1 VTTRTAHALALV
13 AIAFCSL
20 PPAPAAAQSFTYEQ
34 VYRFQTAAREPL
46 GPLVSGPDGAL
57 YGVARE
63 SGRGYGSVFRVDIA
77 DGTVTTLHIFEGAD
91 GASPSPQ
98 ALLVG
103 RDGAFYGTTFYG
115 GLSFDG
121 VSDGY
126 GAVVRM
132 DASGEVTLAYSFD
145 GCAAGCFPHAGL
157 VQGEDG
163 ALYGMTTAG
172 GEFGYGTVFRLDA
185 AGTLT
190 TLHAFTGADGWPN
203 ADPADPA
210 ATLVVGRDGA
220 FYGTARDGGPELLDR
235 RVGNG
240 TAFRV
245 DTAGMFTVLHTF
257 TARDAHPGALLQ
269 ARDGD
274 LYGTAGGTVF
284 RLTTTGAFATLAS
297 DFSLGLGS
305 FAPISLLQANDG
317 SFYGTTGTSDCGCSY
332 AFRLDPAGQIT
343 PLHWFSSAAGD
354 GSVSPGLVERG
365 DGLYGSTSDGGPL
378 AGGTIFR
385 IDPAGAFTQVAV
397 IAVSDGGVAPYGGL
411 TQAADGAIYGT
422 TLYGGAN
429 DLGTVFRLDGLGNLA
444 TVAALAA
451 PNARPIASLVQ
462 GSDGTLYG
470 TSFGIPGQLGGS
482 VYRLDRAE
490 TLTTVHEFGGAPD
503 GSCPHAPVL
512 IGAGGVLY
520 GTTMCG
526 GDNAWGTV
534 FAIDASASYRTLYS
548 FSLETGGVPSGG
560 LVQDADG
567 YLYGTTQIGGESF
580 GGTIFRLH
588 PSDPSATFHVL
599 HSFARV
605 DGAAPNAALVKGPDG
620 AFYGTTMNGG
630 SFSVGTV
637 FRIDA
642 HGAFETLH
650 HFIADEG
657 GFPMAVLAVGRDGW
671 LYGTASGG
679 EVRSAGTLFR
689 ITPSG
694 EFETLHRFRDS
705 GSFQPIA
712 SLLLARDGS
721 WYGTAPGRGGVI
733 FRLKPLRVG
742 NHAPM
747 LTAPGNQRNRD
758 VDSVSLAIGASDPD
772 GDALAFMALG
782 LPPGLVIDGT
792 TGRIHGTCER
802 GTAGDFEVTIE
813 VSDGIDTVQASFTW
827 TVVPNS
833 APIVPTPPHQTNRE
847 GDVVALSLA
856 ASDPDGD
863 PLTFTAIG
871 LPPDLA
877 IGADGRI
884 AGTLSHAA
892 IGEHTV
898 TVRVSDGFASTTV
911 TFGWTVDP
919 LPPAVINVAETIT
932 VSDVVK
938 VLPAAMIAIAETVA
952 VADAVAII
960 PAALISISEAI
971 VVADDVAATI
981 LDTLSGTDISVRL
994 VDSTTTASF
1003 AITFAA
1009 VSAAGV
1015 TTVDVLSDAPSAPAG
1030 FQAGAPAV
1038 VWDLSTTA
1046 AYAAPVTVCVNV
1058 GAIAFDN
1065 PAAARLFHY
1074 EATAWVDRTISVD
1087 IASRVICGSVS
1098 SLSPFAIFEP
1108 VVPALT
1114 GRMSGEGAIAGGGAR
1129 HRFEFEVAELLSGSE
1144 RGRLRYSVAHGT
1156 AERDRATGRFE
1167 ATTIAAVKFWDDAAI
1182 PRRHKAPAADSV
1194 VFSGHGTWN
1203 GADGYSFE
1211 VRATDT
1217 GEPGRG
1223 RDTFAIT
1230 IRDANGVVVSTAAGT
1245 LIEGNIEAEGHQR

>member
-1 VTTRTAHALALV
+1 
-13 AIAFCSL
+13 
-20 PPAPAAAQSFTYEQ
+20 
-34 VYRFQTAAREPL
+34 
-46 GPLVSGPDGAL
+46 VS
-57 YGVARE
+57 
-63 SGRGYGSVFRVDIA
+63 S
-77 DGTVTTLHIFEGAD
+77 
-91 GASPSPQ
+91 
-98 ALLVG
+98 
-103 RDGAFYGTTFYG
+103 
-115 GLSFDG
+115 
-121 VSDGY
+121 GY
-126 GAVVRM
+126 GAVFRM

-145 GCAAGCFPHAGL
+145 GCADGCFPHAGL

-163 ALYGMTTAG
+163 ALYGLTTGG

-185 AGTLT
+185 AGTLA

-203 ADPADPA
+203 ADPSDPA
-210 ATLVVGRDGA
+210 ATLVVGRDSV
-220 FYGTARDGGPELLDR
+220 FYGTTRDGGPERLDR
-235 RVGNG
+235 RLGNG

-245 DTAGMFTVLHTF
+245 DAAGTFTVLHTF
-257 TARDAHPGALLQ
+257 TVRDAHPGALLQ

-284 RLTTTGAFATLAS
+284 RMTTSGVFATLAS

-305 FAPISLLQANDG
+305 FAPISLLQATDG
-317 SFYGTTGTSDCGCSY
+317 SFYGTTGMSDCGCSY
-332 AFRLDPAGQIT
+332 AFRLDPGGQIT
-343 PLHWFSSAAGD
+343 PLHWFVSAAGD
-354 GSVSPGLVERG
+354 GGVSPGLVERG
-365 DGLYGSTSDGGPL
+365 DGLYGSTTDGGAL

-397 IAVSDGGVAPYGGL
+397 IVVSDGGVAPYGGL

-422 TLYGGAN
+422 TLFGGAN
-429 DLGTVFRLDGLGNLA
+429 DFGTVFRLDGVGNLA

-482 VYRLDRAE
+482 VYRLDRAG

-503 GSCPHAPVL
+503 GSCPYAPL
-512 IGAGGVLY
+512 LLGAGGALY

-534 FAIDASASYRTLYS
+534 FAIDAAATYRTLYS
-548 FSLETGGVPSGG
+548 FSLDAGGVPSGG

-567 YLYGTTQIGGESF
+567 YLYGTTQTGGDSF

-588 PSDPSATFHVL
+588 PSDPAATFHVL
-599 HSFARV
+599 HSFAWV

-637 FRIDA
+637 FRIDVQ
-642 HGAFETLH
+642 GAFETLH

-657 GFPMAVLAVGRDGW
+657 GFPMAALAVGRDGW

-679 EVRSAGTLFR
+679 EFPSAATLFR
-689 ITPSG
+689 IDPTG
-694 EFETLHRFRDS
+694 QFETLHRFRDS
-705 GSFQPIA
+705 GRFQPFA
-712 SLLLARDGS
+712 PLLLAQDGS
-721 WYGTAPGRGGVI
+721 WYGTAPARGGVI
-733 FRLKPLRVG
+733 FRLKPGRVG
-742 NHAPM
+742 NRAPM
-747 LTAPGNQRNRD
+747 LTAPDDRRNRD
-758 VDSVSLAIGASDPD
+758 VDSVSSSVDAVDPD
-772 GDALAFMALG
+772 GDVLGFAAVG
-782 LPPGLVIDGT
+782 LPPGLVMDGP
-792 TGRIHGTCER
+792 TGRIHGTFDR
-802 GTAGDFEVTIE
+802 GTAGDFHVTIE
-813 VSDGIDTVQASFTW
+813 VSDGIETVQASFTW
-827 TVVPNS
+827 TVVANS
-833 APIVPTPPHQTNRE
+833 APIVATPPHQTTVE
-847 GDVVALSLA
+847 SDTVALTIG

-863 PLTFTAIG
+863 RLTFTAIG
-871 LPPDLA
+871 LPADLA
-877 IGADGRI
+877 IGADGRVT
-884 AGTLSHAA
+884 GTLSHAA

-898 TVRVSDGFASTTV
+898 TVKVSDGFASTTV
-911 TFGWTVDP
+911 TFAWTVDS

-932 VSDVVK
+932 VSDVVM
-938 VLPAAMIAIAETVA
+938 VLPAAMIAVAEKVV
-952 VADAVAII
+952 VADAVAVI

-971 VVADDVAATI
+971 VVADDGAATI
-981 LDTLSGTDISVRL
+981 LDTLSGTNISVQL

-1058 GAIAFDN
+1058 SAIAFDN

-1074 EATAWVDRTISVD
+1074 EVTAWVDRTISVD
-1087 IASRVICGSVS
+1087 LASRVICGRVS
-1098 SLSPFAIFEP
+1098 SLSPFAILEP

-1114 GRMSGEGAIAGGGAR
+1114 GRMSGEGAIADGDAR
-1129 HRFEFEVAELLSGSE
+1129 HRFEFEVAELQRGSE
-1144 RGRLRYSVAHGT
+1144 RGRLCYSVAHGA
-1156 AERDRATGRFE
+1156 AERDRTGRFE
-1167 ATTIAAVKFWDDAAI
+1167 ATTIAAVKFWDDPAI
-1182 PRRHKAPAADSV
+1182 RKRHEAPAADSV
-1194 VFSGHGTWN
+1194 VFSGRGAWN

-1211 VRATDT
+1211 VRATDA

-1230 IRDANGVVVSTAAGT
+1230 IRDPDGVVVSTAAGM
-1245 LIEGNIEAEGHQR
+1245 LILGNVEAEGHQR